1 MKDQLF
7 MLRPGFRVDEA
18 GPFYCSDAA
27 PIEGLLG
34 FFPELR
40 RLVDVHYLEQPRP
53 RKPLVEILG
62 EDFQGTPVLVLG
74 EGSVPRVQE
83 LTPERANGR
92 AFFSDPAAIRRYLS
106 TQYNLPGPSGG

>member
-1 MKDQLF
+1 VKDQLF
-7 MLRPGFRVDEA
+7 MLRPGFKVNEA
-18 GPFYCSDAA
+18 GPYYCPDAL

-40 RLVDVHYLEQPRP
+40 RLVDVHYLEQARP

-74 EGSVPRVQE
+74 EASLLRDQE
-83 LTPERANGR
+83 PTPERANGR
-92 AFFSDPAAIRRYLS
+92 SFFTDSAAIRRYLCAR
-106 TQYNLPGPSGG
+106 YGLPGPS